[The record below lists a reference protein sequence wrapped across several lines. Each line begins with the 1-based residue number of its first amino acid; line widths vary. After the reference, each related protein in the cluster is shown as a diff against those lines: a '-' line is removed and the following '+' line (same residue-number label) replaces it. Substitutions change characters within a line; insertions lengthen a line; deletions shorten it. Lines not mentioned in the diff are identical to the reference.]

1 MGRMHLRQINM
12 ENFKSFG
19 HKVSIPFDGGFT
31 AVTGPNGSGKS
42 NISDAI
48 LFVLGPRS
56 AKAIR
61 AGKLSDLIFN
71 GGGTGKPPSK
81 YCWVELVFDNADRL
95 MPIETDE
102 VRLRRLI
109 RMSTQKKGE
118 YNSYF
123 YINDRAS
130 SLNEFDALLA
140 HARISAEGYNL
151 VQQGDINRITAM
163 SNLERRR
170 ILDDIAGITRF
181 DEDIDSANKKRAQAE
196 ENMGRIQL
204 VLEEVKRNIAILEK
218 DKDAAAKYK
227 DIQERLAL
235 ARAQLVHLD
244 VEEAR
249 DFVEQTR
256 RKEETCKAD
265 LEKFTK
271 GLADLKGELGGVVE
285 EYDAAEAAI
294 AELGGGAS
302 KERRAKLE
310 GLTVEIAKADQRAE
324 KAKESLDEARQLRKQ
339 LGGELKKMERDL
351 QAAEKQRQE
360 AGAER
365 DRLTKQL
372 EASRKELDG
381 WRQNAARTDKDVA
394 DLQRL
399 AALKAK
405 DLQDAQKE
413 RHEIELEL
421 DRLSERIGQGELLL
435 KELDEKVKSQDLQAA
450 DAQFQIAE
458 IKNATSGAKGTL
470 ERLQK
475 RMAELKR
482 EEKELAEDQVKAER
496 EVTQLAREFGAMR
509 AEAEAQLGI
518 ERGYV
523 RSVTDVLQAKG
534 RGELKGIRGTVA
546 ELAKVDGKYERALE
560 TAAGSKMQAL
570 VVDDDGAAAAA
581 INHLKKTKSGR
592 AIFLP
597 LNKLR
602 VTRPQGK
609 ALMVAKDPDVVGF
622 AIDLVKFDER
632 YEAAM
637 TFTFGETLVV
647 KNLDAARRL
656 MGGVRLVTMD
666 GDLVE
671 AVGAMVGGTP
681 VQSSVKFGTSGSSPL
696 DQVRARLEEATDRS
710 NKLAEGLKDA
720 RAELIKVEDELR
732 LAGGTTGDARSK
744 LGTLEG
750 ARASAQKILAGLKAE
765 RDARAKTVAA
775 DSKRR
780 GELEKALKA
789 LGETLDG
796 LDRQREDAAKKAV
809 KAAPKEVAL
818 KIHTSEKDVSD
829 LSQAATEAKGRADT
843 LETQVGVLRDG
854 LAKAGEEARR
864 MDDKAKAA
872 EEEIEEAAEQSEG
885 WRGERESLMAVD
897 KSSLSKLEAAQSN
910 RDRLYKEKTDLA
922 KDVEGLEVKLET
934 TQELVARLQDEI
946 RTGDTR
952 LIQAEENLKTLEVKV
967 KLPLPPRD
975 EVASTVAACEK
986 KMNAMGGVNLRAL
999 TDFDGEVARRDAMDS
1014 ELKDLHDQMEALA
1027 QTVEELNKKKKF
1039 GLFKVFDAIN
1049 ANFKDIYAELSQ
1061 GGSAELILENPEE
1074 PFQGGLAVRAQPK
1087 GKKVLRIE
1095 SLSGGEKSLTALSLI
1110 FSIQQFQPS
1119 PFYLLDEVDMFLDAV
1134 NAESVARMVKK
1145 NSATAQF
1152 VMISLR
1158 KVTLGH
1164 ADHLYGVTMMGKG
1177 VSEVIGNVSVGALKE
1192 DVKAGIVLQ
1201 ATAH

>member
-1 MGRMHLRQINM
+1 MHLKQINM

-19 HKVSIPFDGGFT
+19 HKVSVPFEGGFT

-42 NISDAI
+42 NISDSI

-71 GGGTGKPPSK
+71 GGGTGKPPAK
-81 YCWVELVFDNADRL
+81 FCWVELVFDNSDRM
-95 MPIETDE
+95 MPIESEE

-204 VLEEVKRNIAILEK
+204 VLEEVKRNINILEK

-227 DIQERLAL
+227 DLQDRLAL
-235 ARAQLVHLD
+235 GRAQLAHLD

-249 DFVEQTR
+249 DEVDQAR
-256 RKEETCKAD
+256 RKEEECKED
-265 LEKFTK
+265 LEKFSK
-271 GLADLKGELGGVVE
+271 ELAKLKAELASTVKD
-285 EYDAAEAAI
+285 YDAAEAAI

-310 GLTVEIAKADQRAE
+310 TLTVDIAKADQRAE

-339 LGGELKKMERDL
+339 LASDLKKMERDL
-351 QAAEKQRQE
+351 QLAEKQRLE
-360 AGAER
+360 AVSER
-365 DRLTKQL
+365 DRLQKEL
-372 EASRKELDG
+372 DLSRKELDG
-381 WRQNAARTDKDVA
+381 WRSNAARTDKDVG

-405 DLQDAQKE
+405 DVQGAQKE
-413 RHEIELEL
+413 RHEGELEL
-421 DRLSERIGQGELLL
+421 DRLASRLGQGDLLL
-435 KELDEKVKSQDLQAA
+435 KELDEKVKSQQLQVA
-450 DAQFQIAE
+450 DAEFQMGE
-458 IKNATSGAKGTL
+458 LKNTTSGAKGTL

-475 RMAELKR
+475 RLAELRR
-482 EEKELAEDQVKAER
+482 EEKELTEDSVKAER
-496 EVTQLAREFGAMR
+496 EVTELTRQFGAMR

-523 RSVTDVLQAKG
+523 RSVSDVLSARSK
-534 RGELKGIRGTVA
+534 GELKGIRGTVA
-546 ELAKVDGKYERALE
+546 ELAKVDNKYERALE
-560 TAAGSKMQAL
+560 TAAGSRMQAI

-581 INHLKKTKSGR
+581 IAHLKKTKSGR

-609 ALMVAKDPDVVGF
+609 SLMIAKEPDVVGF
-622 AIDLVKFDER
+622 AIDLVKYDEK
-632 YEAAM
+632 YESAM
-637 TFTFGETLVV
+637 TYTFGDTLVV
-647 KNLDAARRL
+647 KTLDAARRL
-656 MGGVRLVTMD
+656 MGGVRLVTLE
-666 GDLVE
+666 GDLIE
-671 AVGAMVGGTP
+671 AVGAMVGGAA
-681 VQSSVKFGTSGSSPL
+681 VQSNVKFGTSGASPL
-696 DQVRARLEEATDRS
+696 DQLRRQLEEATDRS
-710 NKLAEGLKDA
+710 NKLAEAMKTC
-720 RAELIKVEDELR
+720 RQELVRVEDELR
-732 LAGGTTGDARSK
+732 QTGGSSGDARSK
-744 LGTLEG
+744 ISTLESTRG
-750 ARASAQKILAGLKAE
+750 AASKILSGIAAE
-765 RDARAKTVAA
+765 RDQRAKALAA
-775 DSKRR
+775 DLKRKA
-780 GELEKALKA
+780 ELEK
-789 LGETLDG
+789 TLDKFTKDLESLEG
-796 LDRQREDAAKKAV
+796 EREDAAKKAV
-809 KAAPKEVAL
+809 KAAPKEVGL
-818 KIHTSEKDVSD
+818 KIHSTEKNVSD
-829 LSQAATEAKGRADT
+829 LATGLAEAKGRADT
-843 LETQVGVLRDG
+843 LETQMGVLREG
-854 LAKAGEEARR
+854 LSKAKEEAKRL
-864 MDDKAKAA
+864 DAKAA
-872 EEEIEEAAEQSEG
+872 SAEREIEQAAEQSEG
-885 WRGERESLMAVD
+885 WREDRESLLQVD
-897 KSSLSKLEAAQSN
+897 KSSISKLESAQKK
-910 RDRLYKEKTDLA
+910 RDDLYKTKTDKA
-922 KDVEGLEVKLET
+922 KDAEGLDLKVET
-934 TQELVARLQDEI
+934 TQEVIGKLQDEI

-952 LIQAEENLKTLEVKV
+952 LIQAEENLKTLELKV

-975 EVASTVAACEK
+975 EVQATVTACEK
-986 KMNAMGGVNLRAL
+986 KMQAMGGVNLRAL
-999 TDFDGEVARRDAMDS
+999 TDFDGEVQRRDAMEG
-1014 ELKDLHDQMEALA
+1014 ELKDLRGQMDALA

-1049 ANFKDIYAELSQ
+1049 ANFKGIYAELSQ

-1074 PFQGGLAVRAQPK
+1074 PFQGGLAVRAQPR

-1177 VSEVIGNVSVGALKE
+1177 VSEVIGNVSIGALRE
-1192 DVKAGIVLQ
+1192 DTKAGIVLQ
-1201 ATAH
+1201 AAAH

>member
-1 MGRMHLRQINM
+1 MHLKMIEM

-19 HKVSIPFDGGFT
+19 HKVSVPFEGGFT

-42 NISDAI
+42 NISDSI

-71 GGGTGKPPSK
+71 GGGTGKPASK
-81 YCWVELVFDNADRL
+81 FCWVELVFDNSDRM
-95 MPIETDE
+95 MPIEADE

-151 VQQGDINRITAM
+151 VQQGDINRITGM

-196 ENMGRIQL
+196 ENMQRIQL

-227 DIQERLAL
+227 ELQERLVL
-235 ARAQLVHLD
+235 SRAQLVHLD

-249 DFVEQTR
+249 DEVEQAR
-256 RKEETCKAD
+256 RKEETCKVD
-265 LEKFTK
+265 LDKFTK
-271 GLADLKGELGGVVE
+271 QLAEAKAELSDVVK
-285 EYDAAEAAI
+285 EYDAAESAI

-310 GLTVEIAKADQRAE
+310 LLAVDIAKADQRAE
-324 KAKESLDEARQLRKQ
+324 KAKESLDESRTLRKQ
-339 LGGELKKMERDL
+339 LAAELKRMERDT
-351 QAAEKQRQE
+351 QVTEKQRLE
-360 AGAER
+360 AASER
-365 DRLTKQL
+365 DRLQGEL
-372 EASRKELDG
+372 EDARDELDG
-381 WRQNAARTDKDVA
+381 FRSHAARTDKDVA

-405 DLQDAQKE
+405 DVQDTQKD
-413 RHEIELEL
+413 RHEAELEV
-421 DRLSERIGQGELLL
+421 DRLAQRIGQGELLL
-435 KELDEKVKSQDLQAA
+435 KELDEKLKGQELQVA
-450 DAQFQIAE
+450 DAEFQISEA
-458 IKNATSGAKGTL
+458 KNATSGAKGTL

-475 RMAELKR
+475 RVAELKR
-482 EEKELAEDQVKAER
+482 EEKELGEEAVAAER
-496 EVTQLAREFGAMR
+496 EVTDLTRQFGAMR

-523 RSVTDVLQAKG
+523 RSVTDVLSARSK
-534 RGELKGIRGTVA
+534 GELKGIRGTVA
-546 ELAKVDGKYERALE
+546 ELAKVDSKYERALE
-560 TAAGSKMQAL
+560 TAAGSRMQAV
-570 VVDDDGAAAAA
+570 VVDDDAAAAAA

-609 ALMVAKDPDVVGF
+609 SLMVAKEPDVIGF
-622 AIDLVKFDER
+622 AIDLVRFDQKF
-632 YEAAM
+632 EAAM
-637 TFTFGETLVV
+637 TYTFGDTLVV
-647 KNLDAARRL
+647 RNLDAARRL
-656 MGGVRLVTMD
+656 MGGVRLVTLD

-671 AVGAMVGGTP
+671 AVGAMVGGAP

-696 DQVRARLEEATDRS
+696 DQMRRNLEEATERA
-710 NKLAEGLKDA
+710 NKLAEALKTS
-720 RAELIKVEDELR
+720 RQELVKVEDELR
-732 LAGGTTGDARSK
+732 QAGGTTGDAKSRIS
-744 LGTLEG
+744 GFETTRMSG
-750 ARASAQKILAGLKAE
+750 QKILTGLKAE
-765 RDARAKTVAA
+765 RDARAKALAA
-775 DSKRR
+775 DERR
-780 GELEKALKA
+780 QGELEKALARLNKG
-789 LGETLDG
+789 LEG
-796 LDRQREDAAKKAV
+796 LDKEREDAARKAV
-809 KAAPKEVAL
+809 KAAPKEIGL
-818 KIHTSEKDVSD
+818 KMHTSEKTVSD
-829 LSQAATEAKGRADT
+829 LAQSLTEAKGRADT
-843 LETQVGVLRDG
+843 LETQLGVLKEG
-854 LAKAGEEARR
+854 LQKAKEEARR
-864 MDDKAKAA
+864 FDEKAA
-872 EEEIEEAAEQSEG
+872 AAEKEIGEAADASEG
-885 WRGERESLMAVD
+885 WREERDALLQVD
-897 KSSLSKLEAAQSN
+897 KSSASRLESAQKK
-910 RDRLYKEKTDLA
+910 RDDLYKQKTDLA
-922 KDVEGLEVKLET
+922 KEAEGLDLKVDT
-934 TQELVARLQDEI
+934 TNEFIGKLQDEI
-946 RTGDTR
+946 REGDTR

-975 EVASTVAACEK
+975 EVQATVAACEK

-999 TDFDGEVARRDAMDS
+999 TDYDGEVSRRDAMDA
-1014 ELKDLHDQMEALA
+1014 ELKDLRAQMEALA
-1027 QTVEELNKKKKF
+1027 ATVEELNKKKKF
-1039 GLFKVFDAIN
+1039 GLFKVFGAIN
-1049 ANFKDIYAELSQ
+1049 ENFKQIYAELSQ

-1074 PFQGGLAVRAQPK
+1074 PFAGGLAVRAQPK

-1110 FSIQQFQPS
+1110 FAIQQFQPS

-1134 NAESVARMVKK
+1134 NAESVARVVKK

-1164 ADHLYGVTMMGKG
+1164 ADHIYGVTMMGKG
-1177 VSEVIGNVSVGALKE
+1177 VSEVIGNVSIGALRE
-1192 DVKAGIVLQ
+1192 DAKAGIVLQ